1 MQRKR
6 NLNSDMIISVAATVI
21 EESGYDNFTIRMLAD
36 ALGVKSPSLY
46 NHFGG
51 LDEVKQMLSL
61 YSIKMLGDA
70 IRDAAVGRASEDA
83 IREIAHA
90 YRNFAKDK
98 KELYK
103 AFTQVKQTQ
112 KSNDEAISFANTL
125 YQILQPF
132 ALSRDVENKFLMI
145 FRTGIHGF
153 VALENAG
160 VFREANVS
168 DTDIYFEEL
177 VEKQI
182 LILNSYKAEISARG

>member
-21 EESGYDNFTIRMLAD
+21 EESGYDNFTIRTLAD
-36 ALGVKSPSLY
+36 ALGVKPPSLY
-46 NHFGG
+46 NHFDG

-90 YRNFAKDK
+90 YRNFAKNK

-103 AFTQVKQTQ
+103 AFTEVKQTQ
-112 KSNDEAISFANTL
+112 KSSDEAVSFVGTL
-125 YQILQPF
+125 HQILRPF
-132 ALSRDVENKFLMI
+132 DLSQDDKNKFLMI

-153 VALENAG
+153 VTLENIG
-160 VFREANVS
+160 VFTEANVT
-168 DTDIYFEEL
+168 DPDIYFEEL
-177 VEKQI
+177 IEKQI
-182 LILNSYKAEISARG
+182 LILNSYKQ